1 MKAHTLPTSSHGAA
15 QVAAARHGVTA
26 IDVHEMGASI
36 LGGLALLLYGISRM
50 SFAVRR
56 LCGDRIGELVAR
68 LARTR
73 LHGFVTGVLG
83 AAAMQSS
90 TALVLLVLSFVAT
103 PSAQLPVIMSFE
115 QSVAVLLGAQIGSTL
130 VNQLV
135 AFKISVW
142 ALYILSV
149 GWALARFARSEQL
162 ANWGTFIFGLGLLFH
177 GNEMLGHAVAPLRH
191 HADFIAFLST
201 IEHPLLGSLV
211 ACLVTVVIQT
221 SAATISVTQMLA
233 RLHVISLRTGLAF
246 VLGANVGT
254 VSTAM
259 LAAMGANRDA
269 VCVAVCFFLIKL
281 IPAVI
286 TLPALGALEAVT
298 RVVSPDGAD
307 DARLIANAHTLWNVA
322 VSLLLLPVTS
332 QLARFVRIIVGETPN
347 RQREIDDH
355 P

>member
-1 MKAHTLPTSSHGAA
+1 
-15 QVAAARHGVTA
+15 
-26 IDVHEMGASI
+26 
-36 LGGLALLLYGISRM
+36 
-50 SFAVRR
+50 
-56 LCGDRIGELVAR
+56 
-68 LARTR
+68 
-73 LHGFVTGVLG
+73 
-83 AAAMQSS
+83 
-90 TALVLLVLSFVAT
+90 
-103 PSAQLPVIMSFE
+103 
-115 QSVAVLLGAQIGSTL
+115 LLGAQIGSTL

-142 ALYILSV
+142 ALYILAT
-149 GWALARFARSEQL
+149 GWAMARFARSERL

-191 HADFIAFLST
+191 HADFIAFLAS

-211 ACLVTVVIQT
+211 ACVVTVVIQT

-286 TLPALGALEAVT
+286 TLPALGALEASRASSRPTTPTT
-298 RVVSPDGAD
+298 RASSPTRTRSG
-307 DARLIANAHTLWNVA
+307 TSA

-332 QLARFVRIIVGETPN
+332 QLARFVRLIVGETPA
-347 RQREIDDH
+347 RQREIEASVRFTNTH
-355 P
+355 N